1 VNQETNLRRRRR
13 LPEYEITVTVTSVQ
27 HWKVK
32 AEDES
37 EAGRNYD
44 SGEMMDEDKL
54 VEVTEVNKSS

>member
-1 VNQETNLRRRRR
+1 